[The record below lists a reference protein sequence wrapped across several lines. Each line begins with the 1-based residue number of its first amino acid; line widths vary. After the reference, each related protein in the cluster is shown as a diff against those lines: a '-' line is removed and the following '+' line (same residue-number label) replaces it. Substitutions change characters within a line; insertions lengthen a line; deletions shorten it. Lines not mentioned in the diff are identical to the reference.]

1 MHIYGPAQLHGPQPI
16 NAPHNSQANQ
26 PTSRAGSAPIQDELQ
41 ISDAARLVDQVNQV
55 PEVRQDRVDAI
66 RAKIA
71 AGTYETQ
78 EKLQVAVDRLFDEIG

>member
-1 MHIYGPAQLHGPQPI
+1 MQIYGPAHLHGAQPI
-16 NAPHNSQANQ
+16 GPPHTPKASRPAEPNQ
-26 PTSRAGSAPIQDELQ
+26 SAPINDELQ

>member
-1 MHIYGPAQLHGPQPI
+1 MHIYGPVHLHGAQPI
-16 NAPHNSQANQ
+16 GPPHTSKASKPVEPNQ
-26 PTSRAGSAPIQDELQ
+26 SAPINDELQ
-41 ISDAARLVDQVNQV
+41 ISEAAQLVDQVGEV

-71 AGTYETQ
+71 AGSYETA